1 MTKLFKKNFSIIRP
15 DLQDLINKKKGKKM
29 KIETK
34 IKTFNNNVWWR
45 RLFRW
50 VFFKIK

>member
-1 MTKLFKKNFSIIRP
+1 MAKQFKKNFSIIRP
-15 DLQDLINKKKGKKM
+15 DLIDIINEKKKKKI

-34 IKTFNNNVWWR
+34 FKTFNNNLWWR

-50 VFFKIK
+50 IFYRFK